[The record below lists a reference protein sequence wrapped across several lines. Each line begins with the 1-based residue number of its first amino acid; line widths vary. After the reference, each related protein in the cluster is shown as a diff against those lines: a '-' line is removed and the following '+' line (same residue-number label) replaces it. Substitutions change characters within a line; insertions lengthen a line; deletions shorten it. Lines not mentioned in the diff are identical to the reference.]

1 MTIEEIEDLKYYIK
15 EQAAKMQNEST
26 TANAGDFD
34 TPNAFTGNKND
45 DGTQTVDLTDPEY
58 AYSIKGPKKRNP
70 KYSVKLNEASYQT
83 FKKDESRSTVQKV
96 NTNILEV
103 NKKLYELARMLQHSI
118 KLKTEQKLDN
128 NIHWKKT
135 NEALAKMHSRLSVL
149 SEKANSL
156 YNLTEASA
164 QQANKDLLALLN
176 SVGDVAFKQLRPNDI
191 DSNTL
196 GTDHFEFDVM
206 LNGEPVAIDWDKG
219 NLIYQAYSEE
229 VPLGN
234 INDPEE
240 VVANIK
246 KHML

>member
-1 MTIEEIEDLKYYIK
+1 
-15 EQAAKMQNEST
+15 
-26 TANAGDFD
+26 
-34 TPNAFTGNKND
+34 
-45 DGTQTVDLTDPEY
+45 
-58 AYSIKGPKKRNP
+58 
-70 KYSVKLNEASYQT
+70 
-83 FKKDESRSTVQKV
+83 
-96 NTNILEV
+96 
-103 NKKLYELARMLQHSI
+103 
-118 KLKTEQKLDN
+118 
-128 NIHWKKT
+128 
-135 NEALAKMHSRLSVL
+135 MHNRLSVL

>member
-1 MTIEEIEDLKYYIK
+1 MTVEEIKDLKNYIK
-15 EQAAKMQNEST
+15 EQAAKMQNENT
-26 TANAGDFD
+26 TASVGEFD
-34 TPNAFTGNKND
+34 TPNAFTGNSDD
-45 DGTQTVDLTDPEY
+45 DGTQAVDLTDPEY

-128 NIHWKKT
+128 NIHWKMT
-135 NEALAKMHSRLSVL
+135 NEALAKMHNRLAVL